1 MSKASPEELEY
12 LISRLRDN
20 LAIPCKRMA
29 DDCLSNGSF
38 SRNNNSFIE
47 ENHDEVDNQ

>member
-20 LAIPCKRMA
+20 LGLSSKRMA

-47 ENHDEVDNQ
+47 DNHDDVDA